1 LLRIWGIEGLEL
13 DNPNLQNKTVLNR
26 IIRIHLWDRSVC
38 GEPGHYE
45 EPKEF
50 KIIVRSAM
58 ISAKNSAKADDVTRW
73 ETLIWHALVLTA
85 SIEAKQ
91 SKTQIE
97 NEHIYRYL
105 LHQARGKQAY
115 LWLIISILCLESQG
129 CKKQGGLVVTVHP
142 LIQKVFPQLKVI
154 LMAREVMSVEIWV
167 HTHTLTFEVK
177 SWEDSDH
184 MHSF

>member
-1 LLRIWGIEGLEL
+1 
-13 DNPNLQNKTVLNR
+13 
-26 IIRIHLWDRSVC
+26 
-38 GEPGHYE
+38 
-45 EPKEF
+45 
-50 KIIVRSAM
+50 M

-154 LMAREVMSVEIWV
+154 LMAREVMSVEIRV